1 MRSGGADVI
10 VIGGG
15 IIGCAVACELA
26 RRGARVRVFEARTV
40 AAGATHASA
49 GMLAPYIEAHDRG
62 PLFDLTLRSLALF
75 DDFVASAAR
84 DSGLPIDYRR
94 TGSLEVA
101 TDAAMAET
109 LRQAACAQR
118 DGVHLRSAS
127 AGQALQWLSTDAARE
142 LEPALPPTIH
152 GALFVPTHGYVAV
165 SALTDA
171 LAWAALKHGAEIET
185 GRDIRSIVRGSDH
198 LHLTADDGTTWTAA
212 TVVMAA
218 GSWSSQIVADDPS
231 APAVRPIRGQLLR
244 LAWQAEP
251 LSRVLW
257 GHDCYI
263 VPWQDGTVLVGA
275 TVEDVGFDSRT
286 TAAGVS
292 QLLAA
297 ACALLPGAAQA
308 TFIEARAGL
317 RPATA
322 DGLPIVGRSTNV
334 DGLVYA
340 TGHFR
345 NGVLLAPLTAAL
357 VADLILDGRE
367 DPALAITSPGRI
379 LS

>member
-1 MRSGGADVI
+1 MRSGSADVI

-26 RRGARVRVFEARTV
+26 RRGAAVRVFEARTV

-49 GMLAPYIEAHDRG
+49 GMLAPYIEANDRG
-62 PLFDLTLRSLALF
+62 PLFDLTLRSLTLF
-75 DDFVASAAR
+75 DDFVARAVD
-84 DSGLPIDYRR
+84 DSGLTVDYRR
-94 TGSLEVA
+94 TGSLEIA
-101 TDAAMAET
+101 TDAAMGET
-109 LRQAACAQR
+109 LRQTACAQR
-118 DGVHLRSAS
+118 DG
-127 AGQALQWLSTDAARE
+127 ALHWLSPTDTLA
-142 LEPALPPTIH
+142 LEPALPRTIH
-152 GALFVPTHGYVAV
+152 GAVFVPAHGYVAV

-185 GRDIRSIVRGSDH
+185 GRDIQSITRGANG
-198 LHLTADDGTTWTAA
+198 LHVTADDGTTWMAP

-218 GSWSSQIVADDPS
+218 GSWSSQIAVGDTSTPT
-231 APAVRPIRGQLLR
+231 VRPIRGQLLR
-244 LAWQAEP
+244 LAWNADP

-263 VPWQDGTVLVGA
+263 VPWLDGTVLVGA
-275 TVEDVGFDSRT
+275 TVEDVGFDNRT
-286 TAAGVS
+286 TAAGVN
-292 QLLAA
+292 QLLDA

-308 TFIEARAGL
+308 TFLEARAGL

-322 DGLPIVGRSTNV
+322 DGLPIIGRSTAV

-345 NGVLLAPLTAAL
+345 NGVLLAPLTATL
-357 VADLILDGRE
+357 VADLIVAGRE
-367 DPALAITSPGRI
+367 DPALTITSPGRT
-379 LS
+379 LQ